1 MEQLDASEFLCY
13 LIDYCYDNNIELS
26 KLFQGSGVLT
36 LRCCQWED
44 KKFSWESWSSI
55 RVAIN
60 KKKNVNE
67 LDELLKKR
75 TQTEIL
81 KEEPKWQCQKLL
93 QIENKTRN
101 FPPTKNISNE
111 HPQVWTLWREPLA
124 ADGGEV

>member
-1 MEQLDASEFLCY
+1 ML
-13 LIDYCYDNNIELS
+13 
-26 KLFQGSGVLT
+26 
-36 LRCCQWED
+36 
-44 KKFSWESWSSI
+44 
-55 RVAIN
+55 
-60 KKKNVNE
+60 NE

-111 HPQVWTLWREPLA
+111 HPQV
-124 ADGGEV
+124 